1 MGRAWGLQNHPQ
13 TTFPEHE
20 EAWVP
25 EVVVGGEILS
35 WHASSRDLKISD
47 PSLHSAPYNVLS

>member
-1 MGRAWGLQNHPQ
+1 MGSLEGCKIILNK
-13 TTFPEHE
+13 

-25 EVVVGGEILS
+25 EVVVVVGEEVLS

-47 PSLHSAPYNVLS
+47 PSLYSAPYNVLS